1 MSQDIFALFDKYSTF
16 TPDDRSVQP
25 LIKWVL
31 SFMNKNENHA
41 AFFQSNLL
49 GVNPIRFIDGDR
61 DRWLE
66 TMGITD
72 VTELQSDIH
81 SLPNVLP
88 EQRVRS
94 DVFNLSIA
102 YAAHKVFNSRVS
114 TKLKQVTL
122 EYIFIGYL
130 AKLTSGLLWRRFRH
144 AAVPDIAMALYE
156 SLDNSTYLKKY
167 GSWIGVFTQRAKDI
181 NDTRGIH
188 HPRIRGADDEDW
200 MYMVAEI
207 STRMHDMVQELTNK
221 FHDIKDNKARISTT
235 SKIGSIDG
243 EAVLKDTRNATAQIR
258 RTMDRVARDPRDFI
272 RGEIMELTIDA
283 VLTCEERYLKE
294 ALNYYVDNYKRDKD
308 IQRFQEATILF
319 LVNAA
324 KDRRIDIKQTP
335 LIVGTC
341 KTIFRASNTKR
352 KDALEIKTAA
362 ERIIQKSV
370 SRSRASVQVSTKM
383 GLLIYLVLRI
393 LSQPRYSDGAASLI
407 SAANENKYREAKT
420 LPR

>member
-1 MSQDIFALFDKYSTF
+1 MSQQIFELFDKYSTF
-16 TPDDRSVQP
+16 KPDDRSVQP

-31 SFMNKNENHA
+31 GFMNKNENHA

-49 GVNPIRFIDGDR
+49 GVHPIRFIDGDR

-81 SLPNVLP
+81 SLPQVDP
-88 EQRVRS
+88 AKRTRS

-102 YAAHKVFNSRVS
+102 YAAHKVYNSRVS
-114 TKLKQVTL
+114 DKLKKVVL
-122 EYIFIGYL
+122 EYIFVGYL
-130 AKLTSGLLWRRFRH
+130 SKLTSGLLWQRFKH

-156 SLDNSTYLKKY
+156 SLDNSNYLKKY
-167 GSWIGVFTQRAKDI
+167 GSWIGVFEQRAKDI
-181 NDTRGIH
+181 NDPKGIH
-188 HPRIRGADDEDW
+188 YPRIRTADDEEW

-207 STRMHDMVQELTNK
+207 STRMYDMVQGLTNK
-221 FHDIKDNKARISTT
+221 FHDIKDSKARISTT
-235 SKIGSIDG
+235 SKIGTIDG

-272 RGEIMELTIDA
+272 RNEIVELTIDA
-283 VLTCEERYLKE
+283 VLTCEERYLSE

-308 IQRFQEATILF
+308 IQKFQEATVLF

-324 KDRRIDIKQTP
+324 KDRRIDIKNTP

-352 KDALEIKTAA
+352 KDALDIKTAA
-362 ERIIQKSV
+362 ERIIKKSV
-370 SRSRASVQVSTKM
+370 SRSRASVRVSTKM

-393 LSQPRYSDGAASLI
+393 LSQPSYDGGTASI
-407 SAANENKYREAKT
+407 IKATDENEYRKAKSP
-420 LPR
+420 PR